1 MSQHPVEDDL
11 EIRPI
16 SEASPRPISWLVP
29 GRFAFG
35 QVAIIDGDPD
45 LGKSLLMLDLAARLS
60 TGPSWPAGDSPVEPA
75 GTIYLSGED
84 GDEDTIRP
92 RLQALGADL
101 GRTFLLFC
109 KNTSLQRTFSLPSH
123 IDFLD
128 RALTRTGARLVVI
141 DPVVAF
147 LDRGILTASDESIPR
162 ALPPLPRL
170 AQKHQCAIILIPH
183 LNTKTR

>member
-60 TGPSWPAGDSPVEPA
+60 TGRSWPDGNSAVEPA
-75 GTIYLSGED
+75 GTIYLSAED

-101 GRTFLLFC
+101 GRIFVLSC
-109 KNTSLQRTFSLPSH
+109 KNASLARTLSLPSP
-123 IDFLD
+123 INFLD
-128 RALTRTGARLVVI
+128 RPLPRTVARLV
-141 DPVVAF
+141 
-147 LDRGILTASDESIPR
+147 
-162 ALPPLPRL
+162 
-170 AQKHQCAIILIPH
+170 LIH
-183 LNTKTR
+183 

>member
-1 MSQHPVEDDL
+1 MSPFNADDDL
-11 EIRPI
+11 ELRPV
-16 SEASPRPISWLVP
+16 SELAPRPISWLVP

-60 TGPSWPAGDSPVEPA
+60 TGRSWPEGDSPVEPA

-109 KNTSLQRTFSLPSH
+109 
-123 IDFLD
+123 
-128 RALTRTGARLVVI
+128 
-141 DPVVAF
+141 
-147 LDRGILTASDESIPR
+147 
-162 ALPPLPRL
+162 
-170 AQKHQCAIILIPH
+170 
-183 LNTKTR
+183 